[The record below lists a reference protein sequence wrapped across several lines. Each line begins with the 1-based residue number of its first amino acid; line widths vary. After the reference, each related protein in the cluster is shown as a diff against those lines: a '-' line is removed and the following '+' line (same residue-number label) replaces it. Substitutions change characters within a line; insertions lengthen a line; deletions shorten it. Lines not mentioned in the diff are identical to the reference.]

1 MVASWIGDLR
11 ALLGTERVL
20 SDPDQLLVYEC
31 DALSLHKHRPE
42 AVLFPATTE
51 DVAGAV
57 KILSRHGI
65 PFVARGAGTGL
76 SGGAVAPD
84 GGVIIELA
92 RMNRILHIDYENRLA
107 VVEPGV
113 INIMLSR
120 AVADEGLFYA
130 PDPSS
135 QISCTIGGNVAENAG
150 GPHCLKYGMTASHIL
165 GLEVVLPTGE
175 IVSLDGNGTDMPGYN
190 LLGVFIGSEGTFGIA
205 TKITVRLT
213 PLPQAVQT
221 LLADFLTVEAA
232 SHTVS
237 DIIAAG
243 ILPSA
248 LEMMDQATIQAV
260 EDSVYASG
268 LPTDAAAVL
277 LIELDGLRV
286 SVDHE
291 AEHIV
296 TICRQWGA
304 RTVRRAADEA
314 ERARLWAGRKGA
326 FGAMGRIRPD
336 LMVQDA
342 VIPRSKLPDVLPE
355 IYRIAARYGLKM
367 ANVFHAGDGNLHPNI
382 CYDGRQP
389 EEVARVDA
397 ACREIMELCLRV
409 GGSLT
414 GEHGIGLDKI
424 KYMPLAFSEADLDA
438 MARVRAVFDP
448 QGLCNPGKVLPLRRC
463 RAF

>member
-1 MVASWIGDLR
+1 MEASWIGDLKS
-11 ALLGTERVL
+11 LLGPQRVL
-20 SDPDQLLVYEC
+20 TDLDQLLVYEC

-42 AVLFPATTE
+42 AVLFPTTTE
-51 DVAGAV
+51 EVAQAV
-57 KILSRHGI
+57 KILSRQGV

-76 SGGAVAPD
+76 SGGAVAPP

-92 RMNRILHIDYENRLA
+92 RMNRILRIDYENRLA

-120 AVADEGLFYA
+120 AVADAGFFYA

-135 QISCTIGGNVAENAG
+135 QMSCTIGGNVAENSG

-175 IVSLDGNGTDMPGYN
+175 IVSLGGEGSDAPGYD
-190 LLGVFIGSEGTFGIA
+190 LRGLFIGSEGTFGIA
-205 TKITVRLT
+205 TKITVGLT

-221 LLADFLTVEAA
+221 LLVDFLTVEAA
-232 SHTVS
+232 SRAVS
-237 DIIAAG
+237 EIIAAG
-243 ILPSA
+243 VLPSA
-248 LEMMDQATIQAV
+248 LEMMDRATIQAV
-260 EDSVYASG
+260 EDSMYASG

-277 LIELDGLRV
+277 LIEVDGLAV
-286 SVDHE
+286 SVESE
-291 AEHIV
+291 AERIAA
-296 TICRQWGA
+296 ICHHWGA
-304 RTVRRAADEA
+304 RTVRRARDEA

-326 FGAMGRIRPD
+326 FGAMGRISPD

-355 IYRIAARYGLKM
+355 VYRIADRYRLTV

-382 CYDGRQP
+382 CYDGRNP

-397 ACREIMELCLRV
+397 ACRDIMELCLRV
-409 GGSLT
+409 GGALT

-424 KYMPLAFSEADLDA
+424 KYMPLAFSPADLEA
-438 MARVRAVFDP
+438 MAAVRAVFDP
-448 QGLCNPGKVLPLRRC
+448 QGLCNPGKVLPVRRC

>member
-1 MVASWIGDLR
+1 VGD
-11 ALLGTERVL
+11 
-20 SDPDQLLVYEC
+20 
-31 DALSLHKHRPE
+31 
-42 AVLFPATTE
+42 
-51 DVAGAV
+51 AG
-57 KILSRHGI
+57 
-65 PFVARGAGTGL
+65 F
-76 SGGAVAPD
+76 
-84 GGVIIELA
+84 
-92 RMNRILHIDYENRLA
+92 
-107 VVEPGV
+107 
-113 INIMLSR
+113 
-120 AVADEGLFYA
+120 FYA

-135 QISCTIGGNVAENAG
+135 QMSCTIGGNVAENSG
-150 GPHCLKYGMTASHIL
+150 GPHCLKYGMTAGHIL

-175 IVSLDGNGTDMPGYN
+175 IISLDGNGTDAPGYN
-190 LLGVFIGSEGTFGIA
+190 LLGVFIGSEGTFGIV

-213 PLPQAVQT
+213 PVPQAVRT

-260 EDSVYASG
+260 EDSIYASG

-286 SVDHE
+286 SVDHD
-291 AEHIV
+291 AERIV
-296 TICRQWGA
+296 TICHQWGA
-304 RTVRRAADEA
+304 RTVRQARDEA

-326 FGAMGRIRPD
+326 FGAMGRISPD

-342 VIPRSKLPDVLPE
+342 VIPRSKLPEVLPE

-382 CYDGRQP
+382 CYDGRNP
-389 EEVARVDA
+389 EEVTRVDA

-448 QGLCNPGKVLPLRRC
+448 KGLCNPGKVLPVRRC